1 MTPEV
6 IRNLS
11 FGKWLGIRDVDIS
24 YTLLLSLAGTPYC
37 MAPEVIK
44 NLSYGKGFGY
54 HMSDTSLLSVAG
66 TLCWMA
72 HEVIMNLT

>member
-24 YTLLLSLAGTPYC
+24 Y
-37 MAPEVIK
+37 
-44 NLSYGKGFGY
+44 NL
-54 HMSDTSLLSVAG
+54 LLSVAG
-66 TLCWMA
+66 THYWMVP
-72 HEVIMNLT
+72 EVI